1 MREIFLYPKAY
12 IWILIAVLVVFAAVE
27 LKDMLIFFLRR
38 IRFLVRLKKSGCEI
52 EGCYPLW
59 WLIPL
64 SGKTS
69 FFVRAKSGELFAVK
83 LVGNYY
89 PGTQYA
95 LTSTERWCR
104 ARWIMMMRLT
114 FCLGFRRMLHRMDF
128 RFDAEIRH
136 KDAAFVWLFTPPPFR
151 LTDRPEENLHKCRE
165 YTTGVFYDGILVA
178 DGNTF
183 FSMLMREE
191 LSLDRV

>member
-12 IWILIAVLVVFAAVE
+12 IWILTAVLAVFAAMEV
-27 LKDMLIFFLRR
+27 KDMLIFLVRR
-38 IRFLVRLKKSGCEI
+38 IRFLLRIKKSGCEI

-59 WLIPL
+59 WLIPI

-83 LVGNYY
+83 LVGHYY
-89 PGTQYA
+89 PGMQYA
-95 LTSTERWCR
+95 LTGTEQWFC
-104 ARWIMMMRLT
+104 ARWVVMMRMT
-114 FCLGFRRMLHRMDF
+114 FCLNFRRMYHCMDF
-128 RFDAEIRH
+128 RFDAEQRH

-151 LTDRPEENLHKCRE
+151 LTDRPTDNLQKCRE
-165 YTTGVFYDGILVA
+165 YTTGMFYDGIYIA

-183 FSMLMREE
+183 FAMLSSEE
-191 LSLDRV
+191 ASLNRA